1 MRRLL
6 PALIRLALLGAVV
19 AIGYK
24 VARRRSSPGA
34 DAFSASW
41 PPITTAHDAA
51 SAVAGNGQAPP
62 VSEEAVVEP
71 PPVEPVVVEPP
82 PVEPPPVEPVLEEDA
97 AVEPV
102 VMEPP
107 PVEPLPVEPVVVED
121 AAMETASSSWVE
133 PKGTTCPASHPVKA
147 KLASGVFHLPGMM
160 HYDRTKPDRC
170 YADPASAEADGL
182 RQAKR

>member
-71 PPVEPVVVEPP
+71 PPVEPAL
-82 PVEPPPVEPVLEEDA
+82 VEPPPVEPVV
-97 AVEPV
+97 VEPV
-102 VMEPP
+102 VVEPP
-107 PVEPLPVEPVVVED
+107 PVEPVVVED
-121 AAMETASSSWVE
+121 AAVEPASPSWVE